1 MNRRKDKRPPA
12 KKMPPSISVCGWA
25 QGVMWPVHSGRA
37 HPAPS
42 LSAHPISVT
51 VTDERR
57 KGTNYA
63 TLSQGD
69 GTLQAA
75 EVLSTR

>member
-1 MNRRKDKRPPA
+1 MAHPLGARPPA
-12 KKMPPSISVCGWA
+12 
-25 QGVMWPVHSGRA
+25 R
-37 HPAPS
+37 S

-63 TLSQGD
+63 TLSQGI
-69 GTLQAA
+69 GTLQVA